1 MHKIIKEN
9 DNLKKVLTQMIHD
22 IPSEV
27 HKILPSDMPNLDQ
40 YSVINGVYNE
50 VIMHILAEI
59 KNLNTRINGD
69 FDNEEYIR
77 PNIFEG

>member
-9 DNLKKVLTQMIHD
+9 DNLKTVLTKMIHD

-40 YSVINGVYNE
+40 YSVINGVYHALM
-50 VIMHILAEI
+50 MHIIAEI
-59 KNLNTRINGD
+59 KKIDTRINGV
-69 FDNEEYIR
+69 FDDGETDN
-77 PNIFEG
+77 